1 MNNDFI
7 KATSLLLNPVGYPMR
22 VAEKWWTLRKTK
34 REQGESRRT
43 DLERPGVL
51 QVLGP
56 LFYPPIHGTYSS
68 HWTEYLSYRRE
79 RWRAVFTHRK
89 LVWVADVPLLANTQF
104 GFLRFRFLPQRL
116 RLGQRGLFSS
126 RAFVLRKAAPA
137 PEPASP

>member
-1 MNNDFI
+1 VNNDFI

-43 DLERPGVL
+43 DLER
-51 QVLGP
+51 
-56 LFYPPIHGTYSS
+56 
-68 HWTEYLSYRRE
+68 
-79 RWRAVFTHRK
+79 
-89 LVWVADVPLLANTQF
+89 
-104 GFLRFRFLPQRL
+104 
-116 RLGQRGLFSS
+116 LGQRGLFSS